1 MGSSLLFVTLP
12 VKLSWA
18 IEVKLIKNISINLII
33 KIFNLGIILIVS
45 IYFTTPALPG
55 SVFRV

>member
-1 MGSSLLFVTLP
+1 SLLFVTLP